1 MPITKDDEIFQGKTL
16 SDLMKDIYEN
26 QNKKNNQISILINE
40 LKNFI
45 KTTSD
50 AALIVPLI
58 KDYLDVGVRNDE
70 QLVKLAA
77 IFQKLMSSENR
88 NEIVSRTGVD
98 GNGGVILTDEE
109 RNDLLLSVAKERE
122 LEMAKKEIKS
132 ERLFDVDAEL
142 EEEMKKI
149 HEEVD
154 KLKLQNNKNETT
166 KGTN

>member
-77 IFQKLMSSENR
+77 VFQKLMSSENR

-132 ERLFDVDAEL
+132 ERLLDVDAEL

>member
-1 MPITKDDEIFQGKTL
+1 
-16 SDLMKDIYEN
+16 
-26 QNKKNNQISILINE
+26 
-40 LKNFI
+40 
-45 KTTSD
+45 
-50 AALIVPLI
+50 
-58 KDYLDVGVRNDE
+58 
-70 QLVKLAA
+70 
-77 IFQKLMSSENR
+77 MSSENR

-132 ERLFDVDAEL
+132 ERLLDVDAEL